1 MLSLP
6 EVTGWANMPIC
17 AHWLDHSLDL
27 TPRNIRHIYQQNDIA
42 LNEINIFDKWNI
54 FTSLDL
60 TQSLWSV
67 TVVEIVQVKWSILIE
82 FTFSTASVPNLR
94 REIIR
99 IRQHASCPAHHTV
112 RGVSNLCDPT
122 SLEQGDATCCKI
134 SCQITQGHKLSGA
147 ILTLGKQSN
156 KPWFIFKNIQGKA
169 VDEY

>member
-6 EVTGWANMPIC
+6 EVAGWANMPIC

-27 TPRNIRHIYQQNDIA
+27 TLRNIRNIYQQTAIA
-42 LNEINIFDKWNI
+42 LNEINIFDQRNI
-54 FTSLDL
+54 FASLDL

-99 IRQHASCPAHHTV
+99 IWQHASMLHALLTTTV

-122 SLEQGDATCCKI
+122 SLERGDATCCKI

-147 ILTLGKQSN
+147 ILTLGKQYN
-156 KPWFIFKNIQGKA
+156 KPWFIFINF
-169 VDEY
+169 